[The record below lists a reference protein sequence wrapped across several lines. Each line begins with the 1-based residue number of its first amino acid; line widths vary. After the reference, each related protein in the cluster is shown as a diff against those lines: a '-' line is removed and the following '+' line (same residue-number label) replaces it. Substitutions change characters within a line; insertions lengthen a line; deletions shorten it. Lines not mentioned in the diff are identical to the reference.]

1 MKHELFEVGSYDYSD
16 LNQRLNKPV
25 MWIEDDLK
33 LIAENYRGG
42 IPLTQ
47 EHERI
52 YLGIGNNISYE
63 EGKLFIDIPD
73 ELDMT
78 GKGISPKVDDLL

>member
-16 LNQRLNKPV
+16 LDQRLNKPV
-25 MWIEDDLK
+25 KWTENDLK
-33 LIAENYRGG
+33 QIAESYCGG

-52 YLGIGNNISYE
+52 YLGI
-63 EGKLFIDIPD
+63 
-73 ELDMT
+73 
-78 GKGISPKVDDLL
+78 